1 MSLRIAQLMASGPVA
16 GGLEKHFAD
25 LCTGLAADNQ
35 VLAIADPV
43 QAGAMSGAVD
53 FAPFD
58 FSGSRRNPFTLMR
71 IHRLLKNFRPDVIH
85 AHANKAAAI
94 VASLRYFSSAR
105 RVATVHGFKN
115 NNSVFRHFDSVICV
129 SGGVRDRVAM
139 PQTVVIPNGIH
150 PALRRQRDDA
160 YLTREFGIIRHRP
173 VVVTAGRLAPVKGY
187 AGLIEA
193 WQGIEAD
200 LVIAGEGPERAN
212 LTELVKQ
219 LGLLHS
225 VHLVGFRTDVPEL
238 MANADMVVISSEREG
253 FPYAMVEAL
262 HMEHVIVS
270 TQFPG
275 AADHLP
281 PQFLVPYGDTAALR
295 ERIQA
300 TLANLEAAKVAY
312 RPIWQRAQTD
322 LTVSQM
328 VKRTGQVYSEVLSRA
343 A

>member
-1 MSLRIAQLMASGPVA
+1 MSLRIAQLMASGPTS
-16 GGLEKHFAD
+16 GGLEKHFTD
-25 LCTGLAADNQ
+25 LCTGFAAQHN

-43 QAGAMSGAVD
+43 QANAMSSAVE
-53 FAPFD
+53 FVPFD

-115 NNSVFRHFDSVICV
+115 NNRVFKPFDSVICV
-129 SGGVRDRVAM
+129 SSVVRDRVDL

-150 PALRRQRDDA
+150 SVQRRQRDDA

-200 LVIAGEGPERAN
+200 LVVAGEGPERAN
-212 LTELVKQ
+212 LTSLIDR
-219 LGLLHS
+219 LGLRHS
-225 VHLVGFRTDVPEL
+225 VHLVGYRTDVPEL
-238 MANADMVVISSEREG
+238 LANADMVMISSEREG

-281 PQFLVPYGDTAALR
+281 PQFLVPYGDIAALR
-295 ERIQA
+295 SKIQA
-300 TLANLEAAKVAY
+300 TLANLEAAKHAY

-322 LTVSQM
+322 LTVGHM
-328 VKRTGQVYSEVLSRA
+328 VKRTEQVYSDVLSRA

>member
-1 MSLRIAQLMASGPVA
+1 MSLRIAQLMASGPA
-16 GGLEKHFAD
+16 SGGLEKHFAD
-25 LCTGLAADNQ
+25 LCSGLACDNQ
-35 VLAIADPV
+35 VLAIADPI
-43 QAGAMSGAVD
+43 QANALHSGVE
-53 FAPFD
+53 FVPFD

-71 IHRLLKNFRPDVIH
+71 IYRLLKKFRPDVIH
-85 AHANKAAAI
+85 VHANKAAAI
-94 VASLRYFSSAR
+94 VASLRYFSNAK

-115 NNSVFRHFDSVICV
+115 SNRVFRHFDSVICV
-129 SGGVRDRVAM
+129 SSVVRDRVDL

-150 PALRRQRDDA
+150 NVTRRHRDDA

-173 VVVTAGRLAPVKGY
+173 IVVTAGRLAPVKGY

-193 WQGIEAD
+193 WQGVEAD
-200 LVIAGEGPERAN
+200 LVIAGEGPERDN
-212 LTELVKQ
+212 LTALIKR

-225 VHLVGFRTDVPEL
+225 VHLVGYRNDVPNL
-238 MANADMVVISSEREG
+238 LANADMVVISSEREG

-275 AADHLP
+275 SADHLP
-281 PQFLVPYGDTAALR
+281 PQFLVPYGDIAALR
-295 ERIQA
+295 SKIQS
-300 TLANLEAAKVAY
+300 TLGNLDAAKHAY

-322 LTVSQM
+322 LTVGHM
-328 VKRTGQVYSEVLSRA
+328 VKRTAQVYSDVLSRA